1 MDRLN
6 IRTKNRKFE
15 TAKDLYGIFFE
26 DINRAGDG
34 GIYPE
39 MIRNRCFED
48 SLLPEG
54 YTQRADGVHVVTD
67 SGWEDEF
74 NGGEGLSSWVE
85 EDQIEKTSVPG
96 WYAQDARMRLE
107 QADTLNKNRKAALN
121 VRFEKGGS
129 IWNIGFCGIPQK
141 KGEAYKFCLFAKT
154 AQETKLEVS
163 VIENNVCFAS
173 TTLLLKG
180 NGYVKYDA
188 VLAATGDSQNAKLIF
203 RCPDGGEILFGF
215 TSLMPGTT
223 YNGHGLRVDLVEKLR
238 DLHPSFMRFP
248 GGCIVEGSTPSTVM
262 LFRNTVGPVWT
273 DGLHHEFE
281 ILEDCYRKSLQK
293 ALELKCESIAFPLI
307 STGVYGFP
315 KDKVLQIAVS
325 VFSQFLTE
333 NEIEIILVVFDKRS
347 FQLSVQIVGDIDSY
361 IDANYVKESHR
372 KEYPV
377 RSRSG
382 TRRREL
388 SEEAFYEEML
398 QREAED
404 NYPLEEDAG
413 LAQPCMLS
421 ADISLEDQLSNIGV
435 SFHDKLFELIDE
447 AHIDNKDVWKRANL
461 DRKHFSKIQ
470 CDQNYHPKKKTVM
483 ALCIALKLD
492 LEQSKDLLARADWAF
507 SPSSKVDLIVQ
518 KAIIDKQYD
527 IMQLNV
533 TLFKYTNEILGV

>member
-262 LFRNTVGPVWT
+262 LFRNTVGPVWERPGQQLVWHYRSSN
-273 DGLHHEFE
+273 GLGFHEYLQLCEDLGMEPLYVCNCGMTCQGRKPVLLTGKEQDE
-281 ILEDCYRKSLQK
+281 ILEDTMN
-293 ALELKCESIAFPLI
+293 ALEYALGSPESRWGSLRTQMGHREPFGLTYLEIGNENFSDRITRSAIADF
-307 STGVYGFP
+307 
-315 KDKVLQIAVS
+315 
-325 VFSQFLTE
+325 
-333 NEIEIILVVFDKRS
+333 
-347 FQLSVQIVGDIDSY
+347 
-361 IDANYVKESHR
+361 
-372 KEYPV
+372 
-377 RSRSG
+377 
-382 TRRREL
+382 
-388 SEEAFYEEML
+388 M
-398 QREAED
+398 
-404 NYPLEEDAG
+404 
-413 LAQPCMLS
+413 M
-421 ADISLEDQLSNIGV
+421 
-435 SFHDKLFELIDE
+435 
-447 AHIDNKDVWKRANL
+447 W
-461 DRKHFSKIQ
+461 
-470 CDQNYHPKKKTVM
+470 
-483 ALCIALKLD
+483 
-492 LEQSKDLLARADWAF
+492 
-507 SPSSKVDLIVQ
+507 
-518 KAIIDKQYD
+518 
-527 IMQLNV
+527 
-533 TLFKYTNEILGV
+533 